1 MADRLTGQH
10 IHFLSLQT
18 SVFCVECEVISENN
32 TPHCFACG
40 SRAVLSLS
48 RVLGGSLRGQQTAHL
63 IADAELDRLVRE
75 LLRTVPATSTPVI
88 GDRIPASFATLAPSR
103 SHARMGHH
111 GTSQPVAS
119 QQDNGSFEIYSGEI
133 DFEPAIHV
141 IAERAQALTGAT
153 GAAIALRTG
162 DEIVCRARTGR
173 TAPDLGVR
181 LQTDSGISAECVRTG
196 EVVLCHDAGEKSP
209 GGSRQLPPPRRAL
222 DSRRASA
229 PFPPHA
235 GSFRSPLRRAACLR
249 PSRCRHHAALV
260 QHDGGSD
267 FPSVK
272 HTSRSAP
279 AVRLGILQIQ
289 TCRSETAGLIAAWRT
304 LLWLASAGRSGSA
317 DSQRVR
323 KSLYAASAR
332 TRAPSG
338 RLRERFS
345 TAGCSRVP
353 DPDELEPPSSKC
365 QQCRRG
371 QLFSEIRR
379 RQRRLARTPGMP
391 LHEHIR
397 DKDRKCYRRTE
408 PTLARWRK
416 QIVELQGSEK
426 DSCH

>member
-196 EVVLCHDAGEKSP
+196 EVVLCHDAERNPQVDLASCRRLGVRSILAAPLRHFRRTLGVFEVLSGAP
-209 GGSRQLPPPRRAL
+209 HAFDHRDVATMQLLSSMMVAAISRLSNTRPAQLPQ
-222 DSRRASA
+222 SA
-229 PFPPHA
+229 
-235 GSFRSPLRRAACLR
+235 
-249 PSRCRHHAALV
+249 
-260 QHDGGSD
+260 
-267 FPSVK
+267 
-272 HTSRSAP
+272 
-279 AVRLGILQIQ
+279 
-289 TCRSETAGLIAAWRT
+289 
-304 LLWLASAGRSGSA
+304 
-317 DSQRVR
+317 
-323 KSLYAASAR
+323 
-332 TRAPSG
+332 
-338 RLRERFS
+338 
-345 TAGCSRVP
+345 
-353 DPDELEPPSSKC
+353 
-365 QQCRRG
+365 
-371 QLFSEIRR
+371 
-379 RQRRLARTPGMP
+379 
-391 LHEHIR
+391 
-397 DKDRKCYRRTE
+397 
-408 PTLARWRK
+408 
-416 QIVELQGSEK
+416 
-426 DSCH
+426 